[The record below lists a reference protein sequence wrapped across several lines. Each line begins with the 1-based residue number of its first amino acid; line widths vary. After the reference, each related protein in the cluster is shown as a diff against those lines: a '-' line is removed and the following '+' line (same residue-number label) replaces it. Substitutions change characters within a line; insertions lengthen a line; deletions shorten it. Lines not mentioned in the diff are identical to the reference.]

1 MASDNIR
8 LLSTGSD
15 PRVMDY
21 FSALATLSSRVDELR
36 GRFRPTL
43 FGESYYSDSE
53 LAAMLKVS
61 RRSLQDY
68 RNNGTIPFI
77 RLGGKILYRRSDIER
92 VLEKNYTASF

>member
-1 MASDNIR
+1 MESDNIR

-15 PRVMDY
+15 PRVKDY
-21 FSALATLSSRVDELR
+21 FSSLETLSSRIDELR

-43 FGESYYSDSE
+43 FSESYYSDSE

>member
-1 MASDNIR
+1 MESDNIR
-8 LLSTGSD
+8 
-15 PRVMDY
+15 
-21 FSALATLSSRVDELR
+21 
-36 GRFRPTL
+36 L

>member
-1 MASDNIR
+1 MESDNIR

-36 GRFRPTL
+36 VRFRPTL

-92 VLEKNYTASF
+92 VLKKNYTASF

>member
-1 MASDNIR
+1 MESDNIR
-8 LLSTGSD
+8 LLSASSD
-15 PRVMDY
+15 PSVMDY
-21 FSALATLSSRVDELR
+21 FSALETLSSRVDELR
-36 GRFRPTL
+36 ERFRPTL

-92 VLEKNYTASF
+92 VLENNYTASF